1 MRKDNHIENKRSSIE
16 GRGAITS
23 NEEQRGSNKGKGP
36 RSYQRSDNRILEQ
49 INERLCDNP
58 YLDASDMEVAVENGV
73 VFLTGTVSTRDEKRL
88 AEEIAEEVTG
98 VEDVENRLHITLRG
112 I

>member
-1 MRKDNHIENKRSSIE
+1 MRKDNHIENKRAPVES
-16 GRGAITS
+16 RGAATS
-23 NEEQRGSNKGKGP
+23 NEQRRENNKGKGP

-88 AEEIAEEVTG
+88 AEEIAEEITG
-98 VEDVENRLHITLRG
+98 VENVENRLHITLRG

>member
-1 MRKDNHIENKRSSIE
+1 MSNDNVEQRRSSNKTRTARPGE
-16 GRGAITS
+16 GQDIL
-23 NEEQRGSNKGKGP
+23 NKGKGP
-36 RSYQRSDNRILEQ
+36 RSYVRNDKRILER

-58 YLDASDMEVAVENGV
+58 YLDASDMEVAVEDGV
-73 VFLTGTVSTRDEKRL
+73 VFLSGVVNSREDKRL
-88 AEEIAEEVTG
+88 AEEIAEEITG

>member
-1 MRKDNHIENKRSSIE
+1 MRKENHTENKQASIDSK
-16 GRGAITS
+16 GATTS
-23 NEEQRGSNKGKGP
+23 NEQRRGNNKGKGP

-58 YLDASDMEVAVENGV
+58 YLDASDMEVAVQNGV
-73 VFLTGTVSTRDEKRL
+73 VFLTGTVSTRDEKKL
-88 AEEIAEEVTG
+88 AEEIAEEVAG
-98 VEDVENRLHITLRG
+98 VENVENKLHITLRG